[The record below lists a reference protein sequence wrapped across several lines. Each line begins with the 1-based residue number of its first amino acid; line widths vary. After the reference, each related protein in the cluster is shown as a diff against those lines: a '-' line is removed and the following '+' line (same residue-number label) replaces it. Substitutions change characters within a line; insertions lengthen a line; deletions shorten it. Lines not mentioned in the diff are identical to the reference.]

1 MKALV
6 YYGPRDMRWDEWAEQ
21 PPGPGEVAVSVQA
34 VGICGSDLH
43 GYTGESGR
51 RVPPMVLG
59 HEATGIVTALGA
71 GVPDSWQGARVIVQ
85 PFVACGQCDQCR
97 GGHSNLCR
105 NRRFFGGN
113 ISGAMAECFTL
124 PLANLLP
131 LPDTLDFA
139 AGTLAEP
146 LAVALHAARQAGD
159 LRGKTVLIAGCGPI
173 GLLTLIAVRGCG
185 ARTVVMTD
193 VNARRLEVAC
203 ALGADA
209 ALNPANSDWRAALAA
224 AVGNQQ
230 GELDRAFDAVGIP
243 ATFAQALSALR
254 PGGLLVAV
262 GGWRSVE
269 LNLGPLVAREITI
282 RGTFNFT
289 PEEFEQ
295 ARSLL
300 AAGVFDPRRLITH
313 VRPLRDGAQ
322 VFAALAEDQRDSIK
336 VVLSAQE
343 GTA

>member
-6 YYGPRDMRWDEWAEQ
+6 YYGPRSLRWDEWAER
-21 PPGPGEVAVSVQA
+21 PPGPGEVVMRVAA

-51 RVPPMVLG
+51 RTPPMVMG
-59 HEATGIVTALGA
+59 HEATGVVAALGA
-71 GVPDSWQGARVIVQ
+71 GVPESWRGARVIMQ

-97 GGHSNLCR
+97 SGRSNLCR
-105 NRRFFGGN
+105 SRRFFGGSV
-113 ISGAMAECFTL
+113 SGAMAERLTL

-139 AGTLAEP
+139 AGTLTEP

-159 LRGKTVLIAGCGPI
+159 LRGQAVLIAGCGPI
-173 GLLTLIAVRGCG
+173 GLLTLIAARRAG
-185 ARTVVMTD
+185 ARAVVMTD
-193 VNARRLEVAC
+193 VITRRLETAR

-209 ALNPANSDWRAALAA
+209 ALNPTDERWQEALGE
-224 AVGNQQ
+224 AVGS
-230 GELDRAFDAVGIP
+230 ERCEVDVAFDAVGIP
-243 ATFAQALSALR
+243 ATFGQAQGALR

-269 LNLGPLVAREITI
+269 LNLALLVAREITI

-289 PEEFEQ
+289 LAEFEQ
-295 ARSLL
+295 ARRLL
-300 AAGVFDPRRLITH
+300 ADRAFDPQRLITA
-313 VRPLRDGAQ
+313 VQPLASGAQ
-322 VFAALAEDQRDSIK
+322 VFAALAESQADSIK
-336 VVLSAQE
+336 VVLSARE
-343 GTA
+343 DTA